1 MNNILI
7 IGFGVASTAY
17 ASLLDY
23 NKNKIFILGTP
34 LDKKKIIK
42 INKNKKKIDPIFRVH
57 FSTFLFI

>member
-1 MNNILI
+1 MNNILV

-17 ASLLDY
+17 TSLLDY

-42 INKNKKKIDPIFRVH
+42 INKNKKK
-57 FSTFLFI
+57 

>member
-1 MNNILI
+1 MSNILV

-42 INKNKKKIDPIFRVH
+42 INKNKKKNRSY
-57 FSTFLFI
+57 FSS